1 MLSERAYEEGTG
13 ARGLVSAV
21 ERALLLFEKRLPSTQ
36 VDKFPISAKVIES
49 PEKALSRLIE
59 DFGSDKLDREF
70 NRLAEKETASLRDY
84 LRENETAF
92 ATKYSLTMTPSRIDI
107 VAKYYTGQIMDVGK
121 AIGRIKSYYDDV
133 KKIELYFF
141 KNHDINIVLEEDA
154 IDYIIEKFVNSET
167 HLDDFYRDLSDKFE
181 HGLKLVREKTGKNRF
196 FVTRKALEKPEEF
209 IKSLLVNEIGPPKA
223 TFGQPDRDP

>member
-1 MLSERAYEEGTG
+1 M
-13 ARGLVSAV
+13 

-36 VDKFPISAKVIES
+36 VNKFPISAQVIES

-70 NRLAEKETASLRDY
+70 NRLAEKETASLREY

-154 IDYIIEKFVNSET
+154 IDYIIEKFMASET

-196 FVTRKALEKPEEF
+196 FVTRKALESPEEF
-209 IKSLLVNEIGPPKA
+209 IKNLLVNEIGPPNA
-223 TFGQPDRDP
+223 TFGQPDREL